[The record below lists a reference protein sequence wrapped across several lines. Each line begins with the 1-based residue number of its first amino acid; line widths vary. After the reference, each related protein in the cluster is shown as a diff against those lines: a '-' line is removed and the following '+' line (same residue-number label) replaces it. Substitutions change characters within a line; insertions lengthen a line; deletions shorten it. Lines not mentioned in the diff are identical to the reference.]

1 MLLLRSSA
9 STARA
14 TPSSSPS
21 TTQYDAFFMET
32 VAAAQPGNLLRD
44 TSRAA
49 GPTSTLR
56 SDVAAPRRNGGVA
69 RRRNEPQ
76 TDAAPRRTSVIVT
89 AAGRPYGGSTKD
101 DHALPTRRW
110 HSSAPESPQVADGL
124 ERRGRSPPPS
134 A

>member
-1 MLLLRSSA
+1 
-9 STARA
+9 
-14 TPSSSPS
+14 
-21 TTQYDAFFMET
+21 MET
-32 VAAAQPGNLLRD
+32 VAAAQPGRRRIAD
-44 TSRAA
+44 SMSTA
-49 GPTSTLR
+49 PVSTLR

-101 DHALPTRRW
+101 ENASPTRRW

-124 ERRGRSPPPS
+124 ERRGRSPPPG
-134 A
+134 AKVTRQR